1 MKILVRKM
9 KTLGLLKVHLILG
22 AIIMAASMIG
32 LPIGV
37 LYIDATLF
45 TEPLTF
51 VIILGGM
58 LFFGS
63 VGYFLFVR
71 PYFLYHKTPDVQ
83 VEADDEFLY
92 IHSKKEVKIPLSE
105 IDEITV
111 YPELPFIYH
120 RSFLRE
126 MIIHSFSENYG
137 SIELDIANFGSY
149 KFRFVP
155 QVEDT
160 SDKLYKFLRSAMG
173 IS

>member
-22 AIIMAASMIG
+22 AIIMVASMIG

-51 VIILGGM
+51 VIIIGGM

-71 PYFLYHKTPDVQ
+71 PYFLYHKTPEVQ

-173 IS
+173 LQ